1 MSDGIPSKM
10 GFISS
15 PGATIFPL
23 SSSLDVGMF
32 TRPKPNCVFVRE
44 TVFTCLIVED
54 EDNDPVA
61 TYRLTEFEVLTD
73 IHEPNRKSK
82 GLEFNE
88 IIIPNSL
95 QPYFKTINQRNIFLI
110 FS

>member
-1 MSDGIPSKM
+1 
-10 GFISS
+10 
-15 PGATIFPL
+15 
-23 SSSLDVGMF
+23 MF
-32 TRPKPNCVFVRE
+32 LG
-44 TVFTCLIVED
+44 LIVED

-88 IIIPNSL
+88 IIILTLYSHILKQLN
-95 QPYFKTINQRNIFLI
+95 K
-110 FS
+110 

>member
-1 MSDGIPSKM
+1 
-10 GFISS
+10 
-15 PGATIFPL
+15 
-23 SSSLDVGMF
+23 MF
-32 TRPKPNCVFVRE
+32 LG
-44 TVFTCLIVED
+44 LIVED

-95 QPYFKTINQRNIFLI
+95 QSYLKQLNR
-110 FS
+110 

>member
-44 TVFTCLIVED
+44 TVFTCLIVLKYGCKE
-54 EDNDPVA
+54 
-61 TYRLTEFEVLTD
+61 L
-73 IHEPNRKSK
+73 
-82 GLEFNE
+82 G
-88 IIIPNSL
+88 IIISLNSNPL
-95 QPYFKTINQRNIFLI
+95 DFRLG
-110 FS
+110 S